1 MSPFTFV
8 GNRID
13 RFVLPLISRHAL
25 RVLKR
30 EYDGTGAHQILW
42 SAWDRFGAIAGRIPA
57 RRPPGTR
64 VMLSFAAASAA
75 LHRAVLH
82 TSGDESH
89 ATSVVAEIGANGY
102 RELSRV
108 PWWLGRLMTF
118 DTVTRL
124 SAAARLMRWLALA
137 GPGYARQR
145 TSPVDGSMNVQV
157 HHCPAVELYRD
168 LGIAHLSRPLVCDLE
183 RAAAEEWEA
192 EITRAR
198 TIADGHPGCEFH
210 LRSIAPQHGGRHAE
224 QPIY

>member
-1 MSPFTFV
+1 VSPFTFV
-8 GNRID
+8 GKRID
-13 RFVLPLISRHAL
+13 RFVLPLVSRHAL
-25 RVLKR
+25 PVLKR
-30 EYDGTGAHQILW
+30 EYDGSGAHQILW
-42 SAWDRFGAIAGRIPA
+42 HAWDRFGAIAEHIPA

-82 TSGDESH
+82 TGGDEFH
-89 ATSVVAEIGANGY
+89 ATSIVAEIGAKGY

-108 PWWLGRLMTF
+108 PWWLGRLVTF

-124 SAAARLMRWLALA
+124 SAAARLMRWLTLA
-137 GPGYARQR
+137 APGDARLR

-157 HHCPAVELYRD
+157 HRCPAVELYRD
-168 LGIAHLSRPLVCDLE
+168 LGIAHLSAPLVCDLE

-192 EITRAR
+192 EITRGR
-198 TIADGHPGCEFH
+198 TIADGHAACEFH

-224 QPIY
+224 QPLY

>member
-8 GNRID
+8 GTRID

-25 RVLKR
+25 PVLKR

-42 SAWDRFGAIAGRIPA
+42 RAWDGFGAIAERIPA

-82 TSGDESH
+82 TGGDESH
-89 ATSVVAEIGANGY
+89 ATSVVSEIGANGY

-108 PWWLGRLMTF
+108 PWWLGRLVTF

-124 SAAARLMRWLALA
+124 SAAARLMRWMALA
-137 GPGYARQR
+137 GPGYAMQR
-145 TSPVDGSMNVQV
+145 TSPVDGSMDVQE
-157 HHCPAVELYRD
+157 HRCPAVELYGD
-168 LGIAHLSRPLVCDLE
+168 LGIAHLSAPLVCNPE

-192 EITRAR
+192 EITRGR
-198 TIADGHPGCEFH
+198 GIADGYSACEFH